1 MYQYCLDELNK
12 ILASIQQGSNSNIKD
27 EYHITDVMILKKELE
42 HLKIKIINISLELY
56 VLELGTSTYIQEND
70 TLHTT
75 IENTF
80 KDTIESAYQIG
91 YDTGIAISENIFS
104 HFYFYQN
111 EFEKALLHIDKSI
124 QVNEETYDSLGYK
137 ITLEVKEN
145 ILTEFLKFKDEST
158 IRKNLE
164 TVRKELDGLKN
175 E

>member
-1 MYQYCLDELNK
+1 MSQPSSPEIYVKNK
-12 ILASIQQGSNSNIKD
+12 NIRQLFY
-27 EYHITDVMILKKELE
+27 E
-42 HLKIKIINISLELY
+42 NI
-56 VLELGTSTYIQEND
+56 
-70 TLHTT
+70 
-75 IENTF
+75 F

-137 ITLEVKEN
+137 LTLDVKEN

-164 TVRKELDGLKN
+164 IVRKELDGLKN
-175 E
+175 D